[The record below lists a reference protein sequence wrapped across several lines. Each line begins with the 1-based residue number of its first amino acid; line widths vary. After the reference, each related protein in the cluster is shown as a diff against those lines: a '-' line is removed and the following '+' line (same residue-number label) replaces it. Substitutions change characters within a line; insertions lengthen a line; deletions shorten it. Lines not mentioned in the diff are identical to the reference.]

1 MKRFLLI
8 VCLAFTVLKGSAQDG
23 SRLEALKIA
32 YITKNLDLS
41 PEEAQ
46 KFWPVYNLYSAEL
59 KQATKTSLQNNKT
72 EIELDEN
79 ILNIR
84 KKYNSQFLQVL
95 PHYKVDLLFKSEKKF
110 ADYVQKE
117 VIRRRMK
124 NQNKL
129 QENP

>member
-8 VCLAFTVLKGSAQDG
+8 FCLTFTVLKGSTQDG
-23 SRLEALKIA
+23 GRLDALKIA

-46 KFWPVYNLYSAEL
+46 KFWPVYNQYSAEL
-59 KQATKTSLQNNKT
+59 KQATKTSMRNNQT

-84 KKYNSQFLQVL
+84 KKYNNQFLQVL
-95 PHYKVDLLFKSEKKF
+95 PPYKVDLLFKSEKKF
-110 ADYVQKE
+110 ADFVQKE
-117 VIRRRMK
+117 IIRRRMK

-129 QENP
+129 PENP